1 MSTQNFY
8 DKDYFEQFT
17 SVTTEEFIELLKS
30 TVKDEKIII
39 SELYSNNN
47 SRSYYSF
54 DFTEGCIE
62 KYITEFWN
70 NINNEGWYVEFE
82 NDNLSNDDIDII
94 IDNSLYTKLFQK
106 KNTNLN
112 EREIKNIYTNYRLN
126 NNI

>member
-17 SVTTEEFIELLKS
+17 SVTTEEFIELFNS
-30 TVKDEKIII
+30 TVKDENIII
-39 SELYSNNN
+39 LKLYSDNN
-47 SRSYYSF
+47 SPSYYSF

-70 NINNEGWYVEFE
+70 NVDNDGWYVEFE
-82 NDNLSNDDIDII
+82 NESLSNDDIASV
-94 IDNSLYTKLFQK
+94 IDYSLYQKLFQK
-106 KNTNLN
+106 KNININ
-112 EREIKNIYTNYRLN
+112 RKEIDNIYTNYRLN